1 MSFAWLLERRIG
13 SFVHPDVLSRPAD
26 CLRHQTFILRR
37 LVSSFA
43 ILCLMPLF
51 IAAYGVPAAWQA
63 AVFVLFLLPI
73 GAVVL
78 VSRTGHLVA
87 AQALCVASFIGA
99 ALIVATAGGPWQV
112 ALVCLAFAPFEGVF
126 SQNRALVLA
135 GGISAGAVASG
146 LALAAELGFV
156 ERGFAS
162 GHSAIFLIAS
172 ITYATALAYG
182 IVAYQERLSRS
193 EALDLE
199 HYRAVYDAFGDLALH
214 HDRNGGVEYVGQNC
228 YALFGIPEEELT
240 GRGLFERIHVADRPA
255 FLKAIA
261 DAARSSDVV
270 QATLRLRAPGP
281 AAAQRPDALFRFVEL
296 RTQRYGVEPSGG
308 RGRVVTLLRDVTSAK
323 LREEELQLLRTATE
337 EANLWKDQFLAN
349 VSHELRTPLNAII
362 GFSEMLANA
371 QLVPQDAEKRREY
384 ASIIQQSGLHLL
396 SVVNSILDMSKIQS
410 GTFDIR
416 PECFAV
422 APLIDLCCDMVK
434 LKAQTSGVELIRAFP
449 KTLDEVVGDKRACK
463 QILIMSPVPAARP
476 SRGFM
481 PWSGAESEA
490 P

>member
-51 IAAYGVPAAWQA
+51 LAAYGVPAAWQA

-135 GGISAGAVASG
+135 GGISAGSVAAG
-146 LALAAELGFV
+146 LALAAEFGFI

-162 GHSAIFLIAS
+162 GHSAIFLIAA

-193 EALDLE
+193 EALNLE
-199 HYRAVYDAFGDLALH
+199 HYRAVYDALRRSALH

-228 YALFGIPEEELT
+228 YDLFGIPEEELT

-261 DAARSSDVV
+261 DAA
-270 QATLRLRAPGP
+270 P
-281 AAAQRPDALFRFVEL
+281 AAPMSCRRRCACARRARPRLP
-296 RTQRYGVEPSGG
+296 RYEPMRCSVSSKCGRSATASRPSGEP
-308 RGRVVTLLRDVTSAK
+308 RPRRHAVPRCHSEAK
-323 LREEELQLLRTATE
+323 LREEELQLLRTPPPKKPA
-337 EANLWKDQFLAN
+337 
-349 VSHELRTPLNAII
+349 SGRTSSLP
-362 GFSEMLANA
+362 M
-371 QLVPQDAEKRREY
+371 
-384 ASIIQQSGLHLL
+384 
-396 SVVNSILDMSKIQS
+396 
-410 GTFDIR
+410 
-416 PECFAV
+416 
-422 APLIDLCCDMVK
+422 
-434 LKAQTSGVELIRAFP
+434 
-449 KTLDEVVGDKRACK
+449 
-463 QILIMSPVPAARP
+463 
-476 SRGFM
+476 
-481 PWSGAESEA
+481 
-490 P
+490 